1 MISEKRQKIFNI
13 VSIIIICVLGFYYLG
28 RLIYFKYLNN
38 KNTSYSE
45 ILAEQVKERINKY
58 EAVPTLIN
66 DDGTYRF
73 AAKAKNNYL
82 EFMGYT
88 WRIVKINNDN
98 SITLITEE
106 PIISLPYNDSQI
118 NDWLNE
124 IFSKTI
130 DNNYL
135 VNTISCNDDFSSI
148 DNYSCNKNVESL
160 ISLLS
165 VEDYIKAG
173 GVDSYLNN
181 NNHFWT
187 TNSNNNKIWHIN
199 INGNIEE
206 NDIDIIHEIRP
217 VITLK
222 SDTIVIEGNGT
233 INKPY
238 IILTHNP
245 NNTNDL
251 FVGEYLKLNDSIWR
265 VVSKDNEKI
274 KLVSED
280 YIKNDNVIYETK
292 YSDYDNIINDENSL
306 IYYLN
311 NEYYNKFKEN
321 NFIIEG
327 EFYNGAISD
336 IFNYQDAYSSSI
348 NLKIGLLSIA
358 EIFAYDLENVFTF
371 SRNAKNNSG
380 IYIINND
387 KKLFEDNVTNLHYV
401 RPAIYIKNNITI
413 TDGCGSY
420 LNPYILGGE
429 INEEKNNNN

>member
-336 IFNYQDAYSSSI
+336 TFNYQDAYSSSI

-387 KKLFEDNVTNLHYV
+387 KKLF
-401 RPAIYIKNNITI
+401 
-413 TDGCGSY
+413 
-420 LNPYILGGE
+420 
-429 INEEKNNNN
+429 

>member
-327 EFYNGAISD
+327 EFYNGALSD
-336 IFNYQDAYSSSI
+336 TFNYQDAYSSSI

-420 LNPYILGGE
+420 LKPYILGGE

>member
-336 IFNYQDAYSSSI
+336 TFNYQDAYSSSI